1 MEDRSKMKNPSRLYT
16 LRTGNATLGG
26 VLLGIGALVAACVAG
41 YAMWSLTQSPVGP
54 ASPDSIGIDEPEAM
68 GIAQTESI
76 EEILGAVQVYVQNKQ
91 YPQATTVLEHAAGQ
105 YPNDQEIQFALG
117 DLYML
122 QNLHEQAY
130 GQYVAGIEIGPSTA
144 VAEFTAGTLANMLDQ
159 LELAEGHYNAS
170 MRLDPKNPD
179 TPIFLAAIQIKMN
192 QLVNAKINLAL
203 AGKMSPDRARIYVMR
218 SEIAMRENN
227 MVIALEQIR
236 RAIDLEPTE
245 VAWILQEARVLKR
258 SGKPEQ
264 ALNQLASLPQE
275 YIDLPE
281 TALIMAECYGM
292 LGRPGDAASRLMD
305 VAQKHP
311 SDSKLAFEVALWL
324 ERIGERADAI
334 EWAKKAEGLGN
345 ERAAGWI
352 ESLK

>member
-1 MEDRSKMKNPSRLYT
+1 MEDRSKMKNPPRLYT
-16 LRTGNATLGG
+16 HRSGNATLGG

-41 YAMWSLTQSPVGP
+41 YAMWSLTQSPVAP
-54 ASPDSIGIDEPEAM
+54 TSADPIGVDEPEPM

-91 YPQATTVLEHAAGQ
+91 YPQATTVLEHAAAQ
-105 YPNDQEIQFALG
+105 YPNDQELQFALG

-130 GQYVAGIEIGPSTA
+130 RQYVLGIEIGPSSA

-159 LELAEGHYNAS
+159 LELAEMHYNES

-203 AGKMSPDRARIYVMR
+203 AGKMSPDRAKIYVMR

-258 SGKPEQ
+258 SGNAEQ

-275 YIDLPE
+275 YVDLPE
-281 TALIMAECYGM
+281 TAFVMAECYGM

-305 VAQKHP
+305 VAQKYP
-311 SDSKLAFEVALWL
+311 RDSKLAFEVALWL
-324 ERIGERADAI
+324 ERTGERADAI
-334 EWAKKAEGLGN
+334 EWAKKAIALGN
-345 ERAAGWI
+345 ERAGGWI